1 MAKRKII
8 KNSHY
13 EKIGIASRKRNRSE
27 VMLPND
33 VLTCTIVPIM
43 TVPVSQCQHSFPD
56 LKLVSKLHEIC
67 SSGISNQKAIAM
79 KCKISATKMSQFMN
93 GASRKKGW
101 TNTEIIIRAWLDQFE
116 SNSANNTP
124 RPFDSDNQPNLAIRT
139 FRDKALSST
148 PEPEIDDTTYDMQ
161 SVLLNPE
168 SYTLSYEGEWMQFTI
183 NQIFTSNQHTWQQW
197 N

>member
-1 MAKRKII
+1 MLLFIHIILTFLSLIRFFLFKSKNRTFTEIFPMDFGIEVKLGFKYFQYKNIARLQYHTCLVGKIKLDMAKRKII

-79 KCKISATKMSQFMN
+79 KCKI
-93 GASRKKGW
+93 R
-101 TNTEIIIRAWLDQFE
+101 
-116 SNSANNTP
+116 
-124 RPFDSDNQPNLAIRT
+124 
-139 FRDKALSST
+139 
-148 PEPEIDDTTYDMQ
+148 
-161 SVLLNPE
+161 
-168 SYTLSYEGEWMQFTI
+168 
-183 NQIFTSNQHTWQQW
+183 
-197 N
+197 